1 MNLETKNL
9 AKDKFIKLA
18 ELFPNAITETI
29 LGQDEEGNDIID
41 RAIDA
46 DVLRQEIGEHVI
58 EGREERYE
66 FTWPD
71 KRKSMLLAN
80 APINKTLRPIR
91 EDSLNFDETENLYI
105 EGDNLDV
112 LKLLRETYLGKVKM
126 IYIDPPYN
134 TGNDFVYE
142 DDFAQ
147 KMEDYKEVSGDFDEE
162 GNRLFKNTDSNGRFH
177 TDWLNMM
184 YPRLKLARDL
194 LSDDGII
201 FISIDDHE
209 VSNLKKMCDEVF
221 GESKFVEIFCWQ
233 KTSTPPNLSYKT
245 KKSVEYILA
254 YEKQNCG
261 KLEGLIKYSKSTN
274 GLMNQS
280 NNVGILQ
287 FPHEY
292 TETSMQ
298 DQKFKSGKY
307 GTKSYDIELMN
318 DIEIKDGKFTTD
330 VILKGKFKWNQNYLN
345 EQVKNGTKLYIK
357 TKAFSPSYDKE
368 EYDPEKPWN
377 IIDKSFGV
385 GTNVNASDELDNL
398 FTINFSENL
407 YPKPSSLISYLISM
421 LDMKDS
427 IILDFFSGS
436 ATTAHAAMEL
446 NAKDNGNRK
455 YIMVQLPEKT
465 DNDKFETICEIGKER
480 IRRAGKK
487 IKEDY
492 PDSKFDDG
500 FRVLRVDSSNMKD
513 VYYKPEVYS
522 QSFLDKMESNIKED
536 RNEEDLLFQ
545 VMLSLGI
552 DLSSK
557 IEKEKIS
564 DNKVLIVEDGFLI
577 SCFDEEISEGTVESI
592 AKKQPYYAVFSEGK
606 MSDSTLANFEQI
618 FDTYSPTTIR
628 KVI

>member
-1 MNLETKNL
+1 
-9 AKDKFIKLA
+9 
-18 ELFPNAITETI
+18 
-29 LGQDEEGNDIID
+29 
-41 RAIDA
+41 
-46 DVLRQEIGEHVI
+46 
-58 EGREERYE
+58 
-66 FTWPD
+66 
-71 KRKSMLLAN
+71 
-80 APINKTLRPIR
+80 
-91 EDSLNFDETENLYI
+91 
-105 EGDNLDV
+105 
-112 LKLLRETYLGKVKM
+112 
-126 IYIDPPYN
+126 
-134 TGNDFVYE
+134 
-142 DDFAQ
+142 
-147 KMEDYKEVSGDFDEE
+147 MEDYKEVSGDFDEE

-513 VYYKPEVYS
+513 VYYKPEAYS

-545 VMLSLGI
+545 IMLSLGV
-552 DLSSK
+552 DLASK
-557 IEKEKIS
+557 IQKEKIN

-577 SCFDEEISEGTVESI
+577 SCFDEEISEDTIEFI

>member
-1 MNLETKNL
+1 M
-9 AKDKFIKLA
+9 
-18 ELFPNAITETI
+18 
-29 LGQDEEGNDIID
+29 
-41 RAIDA
+41 
-46 DVLRQEIGEHVI
+46 
-58 EGREERYE
+58 
-66 FTWPD
+66 
-71 KRKSMLLAN
+71 
-80 APINKTLRPIR
+80 
-91 EDSLNFDETENLYI
+91 
-105 EGDNLDV
+105 
-112 LKLLRETYLGKVKM
+112 
-126 IYIDPPYN
+126 DPPYN

-147 KMEDYKEVSGDFDEE
+147 NMEDYKEVSGDFDEE

-292 TETSMQ
+292 TETSMH
-298 DQKFKSGKY
+298 DQKFKSVKY

-465 DNDKFETICEIGKER
+465 DNDKFETICEIGKAR

-492 PDSKFDDG
+492 PESKLDDG

-513 VYYKPEVYS
+513 VYHKPEAYS
-522 QSFLDKMESNIKED
+522 QSLLDKLESNIKGD

-545 VMLSLGI
+545 VMLSLGV

-577 SCFDEEISEGTVESI
+577 SCFDEEISEETVESI

>member
-1 MNLETKNL
+1 MKKLNLETKNL

-29 LGQDEEGNDIID
+29 VGQDEEGNDIID

-46 DVLRQEIGEHVI
+46 DVLRQEIAEHVI

-147 KMEDYKEVSGDFDEE
+147 NIEDYKEVSGDYDEE

-194 LSDDGII
+194 LSDDGVI
-201 FISIDDHE
+201 FISMDE
-209 VSNLKKMCDEVF
+209 NELLNLNKMIEELYGKK
-221 GESKFVEIFCWQ
+221 
-233 KTSTPPNLSYKT
+233 SYDTLVWRKNAKQGNT
-245 KKSVEYILA
+245 KKINRFKTTHEYIIAVYKNKMNTRIGKMKLLPNWKGKKTNVDNDPRGNWESGVISRTE
-254 YEKQNCG
+254 EKSDKKSENYYSIVLPSG
-261 KLEGLIKYSKSTN
+261 RTMTREFYFSKSTFKN
-274 GLMNQS
+274 YEKDNRIYYPREGDGVPRLKIFENEEQ
-280 NNVGILQ
+280 
-287 FPHEY
+287 EY
-292 TETSMQ
+292 FFDTIIDEM
-298 DQKFKSGKY
+298 
-307 GTKSYDIELMN
+307 GTFTDARNEIENIFGSKDIYDTPKP
-318 DIEIKDGKFTTD
+318 IK
-330 VILKGKFKWNQNYLN
+330 ILK
-345 EQVKNGTKLYIK
+345 
-357 TKAFSPSYDKE
+357 
-368 EYDPEKPWN
+368 
-377 IIDKSFGV
+377 
-385 GTNVNASDELDNL
+385 ELTRATCAN
-398 FTINFSENL
+398 
-407 YPKPSSLISYLISM
+407 
-421 LDMKDS
+421 DS

-436 ATTAHAAMEL
+436 ATTAHAVMEL
-446 NAKDNGNRK
+446 NAEDGGNRK
-455 YIMVQLPEKT
+455 YIMVQLPEET
-465 DNDKFETICEIGKER
+465 DEKSEAYKAGYKNICEIGKER

-487 IKEDY
+487 IKEDN

-513 VYYKPEVYS
+513 VYHKPEAYS

-552 DLSSK
+552 NLSAK
-557 IEKEKIS
+557 IVTEEINN
-564 DNKVLIVEDGFLI
+564 NKVLIVEDGFLI
-577 SCFDEEISEGTVESI
+577 SCFDEEISEDTIEFI

-606 MSDSTLANFEQI
+606 MSDSSLANFEQV

>member
-1 MNLETKNL
+1 METKNL